1 MPCDFPE
8 HHGSGGGFN
17 SLAVAVVVGAAA
29 LLAGVIT
36 AIIHIVAIAL
46 TFIGLGAVA
55 AGVIA
60 VPLWLRRGRERR
72 AMMAGRYVPFM
83 QPPPQRHQ
91 LGGQQ
96 PPAGLDGGQ
105 HLHLHLGELS
115 PAERAEVMRQ
125 LRGGQ

>member
-1 MPCDFPE
+1 MGCPWHE
-8 HHGSGGGFN
+8 HHESGGGFN
-17 SLAVAVVVGAAA
+17 PVAVAVVVAAAA
-29 LLAGVIT
+29 LAAGVIT
-36 AIIHIVAIAL
+36 ALIHIIAIAL

-72 AMMAGRYVPFM
+72 AMMAGRYVPYT
-83 QPPPQRHQ
+83 QPPPQRHP
-91 LGGQQ
+91 LGDQQ
-96 PPAGLDGGQ
+96 PPASVDGGQ
-105 HLHLHLGELS
+105 HLHLHLGGLT

>member
-17 SLAVAVVVGAAA
+17 PMAVVVVVAAAA

-36 AIIHIVAIAL
+36 ALIHIIAMAL

-72 AMMAGRYVPFM
+72 AMMAGRYVPWM
-83 QPPPQRHQ
+83 QPT
-91 LGGQQ
+91 QQ
-96 PPAGLDGGQ
+96 PRQFGAQQQPVQAGPQ
-105 HLHLHLGELS
+105 LHLHLGDAS
-115 PAERAEVMRQ
+115 PAQIAEALRQ
-125 LRGGQ
+125 IRGGQ